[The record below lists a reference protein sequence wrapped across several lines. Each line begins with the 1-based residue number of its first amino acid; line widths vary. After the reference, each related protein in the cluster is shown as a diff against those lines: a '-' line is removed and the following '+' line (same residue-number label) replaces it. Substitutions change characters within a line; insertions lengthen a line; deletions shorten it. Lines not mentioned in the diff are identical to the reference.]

1 MCNSVPR
8 NCVEN
13 LKYPIFSQKSQKKGL
28 YFGTKNTKNKFMI
41 IKSYKALKYL

>member
-13 LKYPIFSQKSQKKGL
+13 PKYPIFSQKSQKKAYIL
-28 YFGTKNTKNKFMI
+28 E
-41 IKSYKALKYL
+41 LKIQKINL